1 MESVARDTA
10 ERITALLT
18 GAPYHLHNYAQVVDF
33 AAYLVNIPEY
43 RAAHLNDLTPAEQQ
57 TVLERLTNTSDPHA
71 LKNEWLTGRTAQ
83 RQALTTAQVIEEGN
97 AWLR

>member
-10 ERITALLT
+10 ERITQLLT
-18 GAPYHLHNYAQVVDF
+18 AAPYHLHNYAQVVDF
-33 AAYLVNIPEY
+33 AAYLVNIPEH
-43 RAAHLNDLTPAEQQ
+43 RAAHLNDLTPAEHLSVMEQ
-57 TVLERLTNTSDPHA
+57 LANTSDPHA